1 MSTTDPFTTEVIT
14 NALATIVDEMAV
26 TIVRTAHSALIREA
40 MDFSTA
46 ICDAEGQIV
55 AQSGASIPIHIGSV
69 PDAMASILAAFRAS
83 AREGDVY
90 LLNDPFDGGSH
101 LPDIFVV
108 KPLFCRGEQLGYAV
122 TVAHHVDVG
131 GRVPGSVAPDNT
143 EIYQEGIRLGPV
155 RLYDGGAANE
165 SLFDVLERNVRIPEM
180 LFGDLGAQIAACQ
193 IAQRGLAELEV
204 HYGAAHLRDYA
215 RTLLNRTE
223 QLTRLAIGKL
233 TPGEYTFTDYID
245 DDGLGSGPLPI
256 MVRASISGD
265 TVGFDFT
272 GSAAQVRGA
281 INATASYTKSASYLA
296 LKTALSDEIP
306 TNSGFFRPIEVTV
319 PQGSILNVAPP
330 GACGN
335 RGLTGHRAM
344 DAVFGA
350 LAKVLPGA
358 VRAAGEGGTTTYAFA
373 GRRADGRSFSVR
385 ESLLG
390 AWGGGRDLDGV
401 DAISSPAA
409 NIANTPA
416 EVIEAE
422 YPLAVDAYALVPDS
436 GGAGTHRGGL
446 ALMRELRYCGE
457 RGSFYLRADRQR
469 FRPYPLAGG
478 CPGTPARVCLVRDGV
493 ERKLPAKVS
502 AELRR
507 GDVVRIVIPGAAGW
521 GPPLNRD
528 PQRVLED
535 VCSEKFSEPYAR
547 RVYGVV
553 FAAKRNGV
561 VGTGAL
567 ELDLE
572 ATRKL
577 RRRRLRQRERR
588 REQAERSTT
597 R

>member
-1 MSTTDPFTTEVIT
+1 MSATDPFTAEVIT
-14 NALATIVDEMAV
+14 NALATVVDEMAV

-46 ICDAEGQIV
+46 ICDAEGEIV
-55 AQSGASIPIHIGSV
+55 AQSGASIPLHIGSV
-69 PDAMASILAAFRAS
+69 PDAMASVLAAFRAS
-83 AREGDVY
+83 VREGDVY

-101 LPDIFVV
+101 LPDIFVI
-108 KPLFCRGEQLGYAV
+108 KPLHCRGEHLAWAV

-155 RLYDGGAANE
+155 RLYDGGTANE

-180 LFGDLGAQIAACQ
+180 LFGDLGAQIAACE
-193 IAQRGLAELEV
+193 IAGRGLTELEA
-204 HYGAAHLRDYA
+204 HYGAARLRDYA

-223 QLTRLAIGKL
+223 QLTRLAIGRL
-233 TPGEYTFTDYID
+233 TPGEYTFTDHVD

-256 MVRASISGD
+256 MVRARISGD
-265 TVGFDFT
+265 RIGFDFT

-281 INATASYTKSASYLA
+281 INATASYTKSACYLA
-296 LKTALSDEIP
+296 LKTALSEDIP
-306 TNSGFFRPIEVTV
+306 TNSGFFRPIGVTV
-319 PQGSILNVAPP
+319 PEGSIVNVAPP

-335 RGLTGHRAM
+335 RGVIGHRAM

-350 LAKVLPGA
+350 LAQVLPGA

-373 GRRADGRSFSVR
+373 GRLADGRPFSVR

-401 DAISSPAA
+401 DAVASPAA

-422 YPLAVDAYALVPDS
+422 YPLAVESYAFAPDS

-446 ALMRELRYCGE
+446 ALMRELRFCGDE
-457 RGSFYLRADRQR
+457 GSFYLRADRQR

-478 CPGTPARVCLVRDGV
+478 RPGTPARVSLVRDGV
-493 ERKLPAKVS
+493 ERKLPGKVS
-502 AELRR
+502 AKLRC
-507 GDVVRIVIPGAAGW
+507 GDVVRVVIPGAAGW
-521 GPPLNRD
+521 GPPLDRD

-535 VCSEKFSEPYAR
+535 VRSEKFTRAYAR

-553 FAAKRNGV
+553 FMETPGGEVRP
-561 VGTGAL
+561 GAL
-567 ELDLE
+567 EVDLD
-572 ATRKL
+572 ATGKL
-577 RRRRLRQRERR
+577 RRRRRRQRERT
-588 REQAERSTT
+588 ERSASANGM

>member
-1 MSTTDPFTTEVIT
+1 MVTVDAVGRVTVGPRSAGAVPGPACYALGGTEPTVTDANVVLGYLSPAGLLGGAMPIDAERATRAIREHV
-14 NALATIVDEMAV
+14 AALLACGVAHAACGDPLATIVDEMAV

-83 AREGDVY
+83 VREGDTY

-108 KPLFCRGEQLGYAV
+108 KPLFCRGEHLGYAV

-131 GRVPGSVAPDNT
+131 GRVPGRVAPDNT
-143 EIYQEGIRLGPV
+143 EIWQEGIRLGPV
-155 RLYDGGAANE
+155 RLYDGG
-165 SLFDVLERNVRIPEM
+165 
-180 LFGDLGAQIAACQ
+180 
-193 IAQRGLAELEV
+193 
-204 HYGAAHLRDYA
+204 
-215 RTLLNRTE
+215 
-223 QLTRLAIGKL
+223 
-233 TPGEYTFTDYID
+233 
-245 DDGLGSGPLPI
+245 
-256 MVRASISGD
+256 
-265 TVGFDFT
+265 
-272 GSAAQVRGA
+272 AAQVRGA

-296 LKTALSDEIP
+296 LKTALSEEIP

-422 YPLAVDAYALVPDS
+422 YPLAVDAYAFAPDS

-446 ALMRELRYCGE
+446 ALMRVLRYCGE
-457 RGSFYLRADRQR
+457 RGSFYLRANRQR

-478 CPGTPARVCLVRDGV
+478 CPGTPARVSLVRDGV

-535 VCSEKFSEPYAR
+535 VRSEKFSESYAR

-553 FAAKRNGV
+553 FAEKRSGA
-561 VGTGAL
+561 VGPGAL

>member
-1 MSTTDPFTTEVIT
+1 M
-14 NALATIVDEMAV
+14 
-26 TIVRTAHSALIREA
+26 
-40 MDFSTA
+40 
-46 ICDAEGQIV
+46 
-55 AQSGASIPIHIGSV
+55 
-69 PDAMASILAAFRAS
+69 
-83 AREGDVY
+83 
-90 LLNDPFDGGSH
+90 
-101 LPDIFVV
+101 
-108 KPLFCRGEQLGYAV
+108 
-122 TVAHHVDVG
+122 
-131 GRVPGSVAPDNT
+131 
-143 EIYQEGIRLGPV
+143 
-155 RLYDGGAANE
+155 
-165 SLFDVLERNVRIPEM
+165 
-180 LFGDLGAQIAACQ
+180 
-193 IAQRGLAELEV
+193 
-204 HYGAAHLRDYA
+204 HYGAAHLRDYT

-223 QLTRLAIGKL
+223 QLTRLAISKL

-256 MVRASISGD
+256 VVRASISGD

-281 INATASYTKSASYLA
+281 INATASYTKSASYVA
-296 LKTALSDEIP
+296 LKTALSEEIP

-319 PQGSILNVAPP
+319 PRGSILNVAPP

-422 YPLAVDAYALVPDS
+422 YPLAVDAYAFVPDS

-469 FRPYPLAGG
+469 FLPYPLAGG
-478 CPGTPARVCLVRDGV
+478 CPGTPARLCLVRDGV

-535 VCSEKFSEPYAR
+535 VRSEKFSEPYAR

-553 FAAKRNGV
+553 FAEKPDGV
-561 VGTGAL
+561 AGPGAL

-577 RRRRLRQRERR
+577 RRRRLRRR
-588 REQAERSTT
+588 ERSTGH
-597 R
+597 RQG